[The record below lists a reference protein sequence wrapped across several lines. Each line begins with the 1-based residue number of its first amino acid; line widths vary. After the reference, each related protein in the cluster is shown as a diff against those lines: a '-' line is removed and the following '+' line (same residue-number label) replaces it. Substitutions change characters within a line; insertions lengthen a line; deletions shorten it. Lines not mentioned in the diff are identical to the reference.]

1 MIDGFRYPAEGA
13 SDKQVQE
20 VRRFKARVDAER
32 LPRGAD
38 RNTHT
43 KLGRGALTDV
53 EWTVQ
58 LLTMQNGQV
67 SENLKNTSTMAAL
80 RELASAEF
88 ISEADAE
95 ILRDAWVTATKARNG
110 IVLVK
115 GKRKDQL
122 PTVGKPLAQV
132 AAASGWDPTES
143 QEFLDDYLKK
153 TRRARRVVDKIFWG
167 EDLMNDFRED

>member
-1 MIDGFRYPAEGA
+1 M
-13 SDKQVQE
+13 
-20 VRRFKARVDAER
+20 
-32 LPRGAD
+32 
-38 RNTHT
+38 
-43 KLGRGALTDV
+43 
-53 EWTVQ
+53 Q

-88 ISEADAE
+88 ISEGDAE